1 MIIYSSKHENSV
13 NNEKV
18 KAGYSSEILAQRGA
32 STASSGTGSVCVYVE
47 QDHLG
52 TETFANSTT
61 RRYVKINQSEFG
73 ATGCTKD
80 KTAPVW

>member
-32 STASSGTGSVCVYVE
+32 STASSGTGSVCVYV
-47 QDHLG
+47 DHLG

-61 RRYVKINQSEFG
+61 RRCLKINQSEFG